1 MTASKIPTML
11 FKRDRNMKRKP
22 GRTKKAVLK
31 KVIPPIEDLS
41 MVGGPSLAIHCELC
55 DKPIAPGQA
64 SYCEEH
70 CRRT

>member
-1 MTASKIPTML
+1 
-11 FKRDRNMKRKP
+11 MKRKP